1 VLLTS
6 PSHLAPVRHHWQ
18 VRGTIPTPAI
28 DVRPNKSR
36 LPLDMFDPHANK
48 NASVGLPDP
57 TPDDVLMGWMLPFND
72 TVMEVNGISFR
83 SAERFLNWRRAL
95 LPYELRWVSAWLS
108 ISNTLTV
115 LK

>member
-1 VLLTS
+1 M
-6 PSHLAPVRHHWQ
+6 
-18 VRGTIPTPAI
+18 
-28 DVRPNKSR
+28 RPNAAR
-36 LPLDMFDPHANK
+36 LPLDMFNPAANQA
-48 NASVGLPDP
+48 ASVGLPDP
-57 TPDDVLMGWMLPFND
+57 TPDDVLLGWFLPFNS

-83 SAERFLNWRRAL
+83 GAARFLNWRAL